1 MQDIGRMNDP
11 WLPLDQLRRRT
22 TEKWRAHPVDV
33 LPLFVAEMDTGLAEP
48 VVRAVTEAMALGD
61 SGYPNGSGYAEAF
74 TGFAGKRWGWEPAV
88 EHTLLVPDVM
98 AGLAE
103 VLRGATDPG
112 DPIIVNDPVYPPFYE
127 MIRHLGRRVV
137 EVPLTPEHR
146 LDLDALA
153 ATFAELSGRG
163 RVAHLL
169 CNPQNPTGTVH
180 TRDELTTL
188 SRLAAEHGVRVVA
201 DEIHAP
207 LVDGEYTPYL
217 TVPGTATATVLHSA
231 SKGWNLAGLKAA
243 LAVAGADAAGELAA
257 LPSMVPDGASHIA
270 VLAHVAALTEGGRW
284 LDDLLAALTRNR
296 ALLADLVAA
305 HLPGVTYHP
314 APSTYLAW
322 LDCRDAGLD
331 GDPAAVFL
339 ERGKVALVSGP
350 EFGTRGAGHV
360 RLNLATSPE
369 ILTEAVHR
377 MATALPG

>member
-1 MQDIGRMNDP
+1 MTDP
-11 WLPLDQLRRRT
+11 WLPLDELRRRT

-48 VVRAVTEAMALGD
+48 VVRAVTEAMVLGD

-74 TGFAGKRWGWEPAV
+74 AGFAGKRWGWEPAV

-112 DPIIVNDPVYPPFYE
+112 DPIILNDPVYPPFYE
-127 MIRHLGRRVV
+127 LIRYLGRQVV

-188 SRLAAEHGVRVVA
+188 AGLAAEHGVRVVA

-207 LVDGEYTPYL
+207 LVGGDYTPYL

-243 LAVAGADAAGELAA
+243 LAVAGAGVAGELAA

-270 VLAHVAALTEGGRW
+270 VLAHVAALTEGGDW
-284 LDDLLAALTRNR
+284 LDDLLSALTRNR
-296 ALLADLVAA
+296 ALLADLVTE
-305 HLPGVTYHP
+305 HLPGVTYRPSP
-314 APSTYLAW
+314 ATYLAW

-360 RLNLATSPE
+360 RFNLATSPE
-369 ILTEAVHR
+369 IITEAVHR
-377 MATALPG
+377 MARALPG

>member
-1 MQDIGRMNDP
+1 MTDP
-11 WLPLDQLRRRT
+11 WLPIDELRKRT

-48 VVRAVTEAMALGD
+48 VVRAVTEAMALGN
-61 SGYPNGSGYAEAF
+61 SGYPIGSGYAEAF
-74 TGFAGKRWGWEPAV
+74 AGFAGKRWGWEPAV
-88 EHTLLVPDVM
+88 ESTLLVPDVM

-103 VLRGATDPG
+103 VLRAATDPG

-137 EVPLTPEHR
+137 EVPLTAEHR
-146 LDLDALA
+146 LDLEALA
-153 ATFAELSGRG
+153 AAFAELGGSG

-180 TRDELTTL
+180 TREELTA
-188 SRLAAEHGVRVVA
+188 LAGLATEHGVRVVA

-207 LVDGEYTPYL
+207 LVDGDYTPYL

-243 LAVAGADAAGELAA
+243 LAVAGADVAGELAA
-257 LPSMVPDGASHIA
+257 LPSTVTDGASHIA

-284 LDDLLAALTRNR
+284 LDDLLAALAGNR
-296 ALLADLVAA
+296 ALLADLVAE
-305 HLPGVTYHP
+305 HLPGVTYRP

-322 LDCRDAGLD
+322 LDCRAAGLD
-331 GDPAAVFL
+331 GDPADVFL
-339 ERGKVALVSGP
+339 ERGRVALVSGP
-350 EFGTRGAGHV
+350 SFGTSGAGFV

-369 ILTEAVHR
+369 IITEAVRR